1 MNKREQLRE
10 RRENSILAKRYW
22 RSLSEED
29 KMRIRRLPP
38 KLRKETLVEEAKR
51 NS

>member
-1 MNKREQLRE
+1 MSRE
-10 RRENSILAKRYW
+10 RHRQRMENSILARRYW
-22 RSLSEED
+22 HSLSIED
-29 KMRIRRLPP
+29 KIRIKKLIE